1 MVIGKKIEGDNK
13 TFLKKCFFFNL
24 DLIKEKEKFGVFL
37 ARQKCLYTLNM
48 NCLDENAMCQI
59 SKFLML
65 AEKAAESSEEVE
77 LFCGTNQGS
86 V

>member
-1 MVIGKKIEGDNK
+1 MVIEKKIEEDNK
-13 TFLKKCFFFNL
+13 IFLKKCFFFNL

-48 NCLDENAMCQI
+48 NCLDESAMCQI
-59 SKFLML
+59 SKLFIL
-65 AEKAAESSEEVE
+65 AEKVAESSEEVE